1 MIDWLRRGNEAPAVT
16 VGEVS
21 SVVVRFALVAPPGRN
36 SVTRPLTVTA
46 CPTET
51 DAPMPVAKTRI
62 ASDVATLPS
71 PVASC
76 IVKLFGRT
84 DVTTP
89 GAETTRPT
97 SGETCDAPCTS

>member
-1 MIDWLRRGNEAPAVT
+1 MI
-16 VGEVS
+16 
-21 SVVVRFALVAPPGRN
+21 SVVVRFVLVAPPGRN

-51 DAPMPVAKTRI
+51 DPPMPFANTRI
-62 ASDVATLPS
+62 ASDVAALPS

-76 IVKLFGRT
+76 MVKLFGRT

-89 GAETTRPT
+89 GTPDTTLPP
-97 SGETCDAPCTS
+97 SGDR